1 MSKKENKNYH
11 KFLYIF
17 IIRPIFH
24 PSKFLFD
31 VSRALS
37 TVKFLNLGNYQSIS
51 VQNTRFE
58 NPSIPAGNTRVSI
71 LLGGIAST
79 NQTNPRSNHHPE

>member
-31 VSRALS
+31 VSPI
-37 TVKFLNLGNYQSIS
+37 KFDS
-51 VQNTRFE
+51 E
-58 NPSIPAGNTRVSI
+58 IP
-71 LLGGIAST
+71 
-79 NQTNPRSNHHPE
+79 